1 MNGLGEITER
11 KIERLRSVGAYLEGD
26 ILLPKKEL
34 TDRDTVG
41 SYVTVFIYND
51 AKGRPIATKRKP
63 HLLPG
68 EVGKMRV
75 VELSRI
81 GAFLDWGLDKDLL
94 LPFHEQTYR
103 PKKGEDVFVAV
114 YLDRSERFCATMKVR
129 EHLSRTHHYAEGD
142 TVEGTVYSL
151 HKEYGAFVAVDNKY
165 EARISKQEL
174 YGVFSIGERID
185 ARVLKVHPD
194 GRMDLSVRE
203 LSHLAIDDN
212 AQLVLSA
219 LEENGGFLPFDDRS
233 DPERIRD
240 FFSMSKSDYKKAIG
254 RLYREKRITFRNGG
268 VELERSQS

>member
-1 MNGLGEITER
+1 MNGLGKITER

-41 SYVTVFIYND
+41 SFVTVFIYND

-81 GAFLDWGLDKDLL
+81 GAFLDWGIDKDLL

-114 YLDRSERFCATMKVR
+114 YLDHSERFCATMKVR
-129 EHLSRTHHYAEGD
+129 EYLSHTHHYAEGD

-233 DPERIRD
+233 DPERDR
-240 FFSMSKSDYKKAIG
+240 KS
-254 RLYREKRITFRNGG
+254 
-268 VELERSQS
+268 VV

>member
-1 MNGLGEITER
+1 MSDLGKISDR
-11 KIERLRSVGAYLEGD
+11 KIERIRSVGAYLEGN

-34 TDRDTVG
+34 TERDQVG
-41 SYVTVFIYND
+41 SLVEVFIYND
-51 AKGRPIATKRKP
+51 AQGRPIATKKRP
-63 HLLPG
+63 RLLPG
-68 EVGKMRV
+68 EIGKMRV
-75 VELSRI
+75 VELSKI

-103 PKKGEDVFVAV
+103 PRKGEDVFVAV

-129 EHLSRTHHYAEGD
+129 EHLSRTHTYAEGD
-142 TVEGTVYSL
+142 TVKGTVYSL
-151 HKEYGAFVAVDNKY
+151 HKEYGAFVAVDDRY

-174 YGVFSIGERID
+174 YGVFTLGERIE

-212 AQLVLSA
+212 AQLVLDA
-219 LEENGGFLPFDDRS
+219 LTENGGFLPYDDRS
-233 DPERIRD
+233 DPDRIRD

-254 RLYREKRITFRNGG
+254 RLYKEKRIIFRNGG
-268 VELERSQS
+268 VELERSKS